1 MRWRY
6 VNSRHHDGSPF
17 TDGNLVVGH
26 IWNAGPAR
34 DGIRPLYIA
43 TDEVENI
50 DGESVRL
57 IRQVEVRVEELR
69 ALLE

>member
-1 MRWRY
+1 M
-6 VNSRHHDGSPF
+6 SAADHDGSAF
-17 TDGNLVVGH
+17 TDDNLVVGH
-26 IWNAGPAR
+26 IWNAGPAKN
-34 DGIRPLYIA
+34 GIRPLYVA

-57 IRQVEVRVEELR
+57 IRQVEVRVEQLR